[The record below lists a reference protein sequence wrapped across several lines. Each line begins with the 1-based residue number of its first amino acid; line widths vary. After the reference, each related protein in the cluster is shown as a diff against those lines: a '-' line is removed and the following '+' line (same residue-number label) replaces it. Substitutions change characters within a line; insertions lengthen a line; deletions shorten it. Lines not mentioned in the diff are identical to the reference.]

1 LPYGAAKIDRI
12 AIPPVLREI
21 AAVFNAHG
29 RQIFLVGGAVRDAL
43 CGRRQEDWDIACDAP
58 PEEVMRMF
66 PRVIPTG
73 IKHGTVTIRYKKHS
87 IETTT
92 FRMDGDYG
100 DGRHPDS
107 VRYAPGITDDLSRRD
122 FTMNAIA
129 ARLPDGRIVDP
140 FDGRADIEKK
150 LIRCVG
156 RARDRLNE
164 DGLRALRALRF
175 ASQLG
180 FNVDGCLLQAIRENP
195 SMVLPVSMERIKTEL
210 DKIIASEKPSAA
222 LLGMERCGLLALVL
236 PELDRCR
243 GVEQKGYHSFDVLDH
258 SLLACDYA
266 ARNGYKHTV
275 RLAALFHDTGKPAA
289 ARLGDGGVWTFYN
302 HEILSA
308 DLVRAALTRLRYPNA
323 VIDETAHLVREH
335 MFNYTDAWSAS
346 AVRRFVRRVGEENL
360 SALFDLRRADSF
372 GMRGTEPPPGLSL
385 DFRDRISQALAE
397 SRALSLK
404 DLAIGGR
411 ELIAAGIPSGKR
423 LGAILSHL
431 LEAVIDDP
439 ALNTQEK
446 LLEMARAKLDPQLLG
461 PGA

>member
-1 LPYGAAKIDRI
+1 
-12 AIPPVLREI
+12 
-21 AAVFNAHG
+21 
-29 RQIFLVGGAVRDAL
+29 
-43 CGRRQEDWDIACDAP
+43 
-58 PEEVMRMF
+58 
-66 PRVIPTG
+66 
-73 IKHGTVTIRYKKHS
+73 
-87 IETTT
+87 
-92 FRMDGDYG
+92 
-100 DGRHPDS
+100 
-107 VRYAPGITDDLSRRD
+107 
-122 FTMNAIA
+122 MNAIA

-140 FDGRADIEKK
+140 FDGRADIKKK

-175 ASQLG
+175 SSQLG

-195 SMVLPVSMERIKTEL
+195 AMILPVSTERIKTEL

-266 ARNGYKHTV
+266 ARNGYIETV

-289 ARLGDGGVWTFYN
+289 ARLGTDGVWTFYN
-302 HEILSA
+302 HETVSA
-308 DLVRAALTRLRYPNA
+308 DLTRAALTRLRYPNA
-323 VIDETAHLVREH
+323 VIDETAHLVSEP

-372 GMRGTEPPPGLSL
+372 GMRGVEPPPGLSL
-385 DFRDRISQALAE
+385 DFRDRISQTLAE

-411 ELIAAGIPSGKR
+411 ELLSAGIPSGKR
-423 LGAILSHL
+423 MGIILGRL

-439 ALNTQEK
+439 ALNTREK
-446 LLEMARAKLDPQLLG
+446 LLEMARELKLG
-461 PGA
+461 E